1 MIIFVEYIFFL
12 NKVLNIVIKSRFI
25 RLKTMQ
31 NVDFVFFSSCGP
43 AHRRD
48 WEKKNSDNIC

>member
-1 MIIFVEYIFFL
+1 M
-12 NKVLNIVIKSRFI
+12 VIKSRFI

-43 AHRRD
+43 AHHR
-48 WEKKNSDNIC
+48 EKKNSDNIC